1 MAEWK
6 GVPYFFDASGELQK
20 QVSVVVGKIP
30 QVIVETSFSWET
42 VISAF
47 FAALIPSFIAWYAL
61 KNNYKLAE
69 YQNNLTHKKELVFNI
84 RESVSE
90 YVTNIALLINSI
102 SMLQTNS
109 KFENGECVGFYDID
123 IRDSL
128 IKNAEGYEIKTELNK
143 NKIILLLDELD
154 GKNKNIFDILITIN
168 NLTETMKE
176 KYLTPDELEIN
187 KVQENLKYLLVSTK
201 VITLDLLGVRGI

>member
-6 GVPYFFDASGELQK
+6 GVPYFFDATGKLQE
-20 QVSVVVGKIP
+20 QVSVVVGNIP
-30 QVIVETSFSWET
+30 QVVVETSFSWET

-90 YVTNIALLINSI
+90 YVTNISLLINSL
-102 SMLQTNS
+102 SMLQENS
-109 KFENGECVGFYDID
+109 KFENGKCVGFYDLD

-128 IKNAEGYEIKTELNK
+128 IKNSEDYEIKAELNK

-154 GKNKNIFDILITIN
+154 DKNKSLFNFLIAIN
-168 NLTETMKE
+168 NLTETMKD
-176 KYLTPDELEIN
+176 KYLTPDELDI
-187 KVQENLKYLLVSTK
+187 KQVQENLKHLLVSAK
-201 VITLDLLGVRGI
+201 IITLDLLGA

>member
-6 GVPYFFDASGELQK
+6 GVPYFFDATGKLQE

-30 QVIVETSFSWET
+30 QVVVETSFSWET

-90 YVTNIALLINSI
+90 YVTNISLLINSL
-102 SMLQTNS
+102 SMLQENS
-109 KFENGECVGFYDID
+109 KFENGKCVGFYDLD

-128 IKNAEGYEIKTELNK
+128 IKNSEDYEIKAELNK

-154 GKNKNIFDILITIN
+154 DKNKSLFNFLITIN
-168 NLTETMKE
+168 NLTETMKD
-176 KYLTPDELEIN
+176 KYLTPGELDI
-187 KVQENLKYLLVSTK
+187 KQVQENLKHLLVSAK
-201 VITLDLLGVRGI
+201 IITLDLLGA

>member
-6 GVPYFFDASGELQK
+6 GVPYFFDATGKLQE

-30 QVIVETSFSWET
+30 QVVVETSFSWET

-90 YVTNIALLINSI
+90 YVTNISLLINSL
-102 SMLQTNS
+102 SMLQENS
-109 KFENGECVGFYDID
+109 KFENGKCVGFYDLD

-128 IKNAEGYEIKTELNK
+128 IKNSEDYEIKAELNK

-154 GKNKNIFDILITIN
+154 DKNKSLFNFLITIN
-168 NLTETMKE
+168 NLTETMKD
-176 KYLTPDELEIN
+176 KYLTPDELDI
-187 KVQENLKYLLVSTK
+187 KQVQENLKHLLVSAK
-201 VITLDLLGVRGI
+201 IITLDLLGA